1 MTKPSKKF
9 VAAPWIETRI
19 NDVILRREFCTE
31 NSDAEQCILNAFW
44 ELREI
49 NKKWPRTKH
58 IADHLGF
65 SNRTW
70 VAQCMMK
77 LVGRGYLASYLE
89 DGQRR
94 WCDRA
99 EAERLQRIIERS
111 KGA

>member
-1 MTKPSKKF
+1 MTKHPKGF
-9 VAAPWIETRI
+9 VAAPWIKTRI
-19 NDVILRREFCTE
+19 NDVILRPEFCTE
-31 NSDAEQCILNAFW
+31 NSDAEQRILNAFW

-58 IADHLGF
+58 IADHLGI
-65 SNRTW
+65 SKRTW